1 MPGDIVTRLNNARPV
16 GLDDKTLLYDAA
28 EEIKRLRREMAE
40 SPQND
45 ARIWKDTAHLL
56 ITNLI
61 HGASTKPTMAPTDD
75 VIETYLQAAY
85 STVKKRAS
93 KV

>member
-1 MPGDIVTRLNNARPV
+1 MSSDIIKRLENARPI
-16 GLDDKTLLYDAA
+16 GIDDKTLLWDAA
-28 EEIKRLRREMAE
+28 SEIKRLRSELAN

-45 ARIWKDTAHLL
+45 ARLWKQTAHLL
-56 ITNLI
+56 ITNLVS
-61 HGASTKPTMAPTDD
+61 GAKTRSTVVATED

>member
-1 MPGDIVTRLNNARPV
+1 MSSDIVTRLQKARPI
-16 GLDDKTLLYDAA
+16 GIDDKTLLRDAI
-28 EEIKRLRREMAE
+28 EEIKRLRREIAE

-45 ARIWKDTAHLL
+45 ARLWKDTAHLL

-61 HGASTKPTMAPTDD
+61 HGASTRPTMTPTDE

-85 STVKKRAS
+85 STVKKRS
-93 KV
+93 SRV